1 VRVLITGGAGYIGSH
16 TARVLAERGD
26 EVVVLDRLDA
36 GRLAAVAPIEAV
48 NGDLGDRA
56 LLDDLFARH
65 RFDAVVHLAGDKS
78 VEASLS
84 DPVLY
89 FANNVGTS
97 IGLVQAMLK
106 AGVRSLVFSS
116 TCAVYGAPSRLP
128 IVEEDRIDPATPYGE
143 SKLMVERMLHW
154 FDRCNDLRSVSLRY
168 FNAAGA
174 APDGRIGEDWL
185 EAVNLVP
192 MVMKAAAGRTNALRV
207 YGNDYPTPDGTAVRD
222 YIHVMDLA
230 EAHVRAL
237 DYLQQGG
244 ASQILNVGTGRGSSV
259 LEVVA
264 AARRATGR
272 PIPVEHAGRRDG
284 DLAAVWADSSRAHRV
299 LGWQASRDLD
309 DIVESAWRWH
319 SAQLSEAS
327 RL

>member
-1 VRVLITGGAGYIGSH
+1 MRILVTGGAGYIGSH
-16 TARVLAERGD
+16 TARVLSERGD

-36 GRLAAVAPIEAV
+36 RRLEAVAQVESV
-48 NGDLGDRA
+48 RGDVGDRA
-56 LLDDLFARH
+56 LLTHLFARH

-78 VEASLS
+78 VEASLK
-84 DPVLY
+84 DPALY

-97 IGLVQAMLK
+97 IGLVQAMLT

-116 TCAVYGAPSRLP
+116 TCAVYGPPNRLP
-128 IVEEDRIDPATPYGE
+128 IVEEDAVDPATPYGE
-143 SKLMVERMLHW
+143 SKLLVERMLRW

-174 APDGRIGEDWL
+174 APDGRIGEDWS

-192 MVMKAAAGRTNALRV
+192 MVMKAAAGRITALKV
-207 YGNDYPTPDGTAVRD
+207 YGQDYPTPDGTAVRD

-244 ASQILNVGTGRGSSV
+244 MSEIINVGTGRGSSV

-264 AARRATGR
+264 AARQATGR
-272 PIPVEHAGRRDG
+272 AIPVEHAGRRDG
-284 DLAAVWADSSRAHRV
+284 DLPAVWADSSRAQRI
-299 LGWQASRDLD
+299 LGWHASRDLR

-319 SAQLSEAS
+319 SATLSEAS
-327 RL
+327 LP